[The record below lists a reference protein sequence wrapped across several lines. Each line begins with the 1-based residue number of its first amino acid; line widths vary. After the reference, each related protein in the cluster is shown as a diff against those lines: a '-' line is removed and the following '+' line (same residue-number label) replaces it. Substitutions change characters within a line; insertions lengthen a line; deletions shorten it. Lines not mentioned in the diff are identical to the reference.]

1 MLFSV
6 LAFTFPPFGVK
17 GLKICH
23 IKQLINLVGSG
34 KEDRWTS
41 VRCDPQAK

>member
-1 MLFSV
+1 MLFSI

-34 KEDRWTS
+34 KEDQWTS